1 MGDVLSGQHQMRG
14 GSGSVC
20 APRHRSWLSALHG
33 DTSVRL
39 WSWLSGLTQSG
50 LVHLSLR
57 IFSPP
62 RCSCFLLY
70 NASLFAASGPLH
82 LPYPSA
88 RMTLAPL
95 SICSNTTHP
104 SVLGTDSVSSGRLPV
119 PCLCYSGPSSS
130 PPLSYQFF
138 SLSLLEA
145 DFNFHKTVLFYL
157 LEEDY
162 GGATR
167 NFPVTTF
174 S

>member
-1 MGDVLSGQHQMRG
+1 MGDVLSGHHQMRG

-70 NASLFAASGPLH
+70 NASLFPASGPLH
-82 LPYPSA
+82 LPSPTA
-88 RMTLAPL
+88 RMTLVPFPSAQTPHTL
-95 SICSNTTHP
+95 QSLAQTAFPQDGFLCPASVTRALALLHHCLTSSTP
-104 SVLGTDSVSSGRLPV
+104 SVCWRQTLIFIR
-119 PCLCYSGPSSS
+119 
-130 PPLSYQFF
+130 
-138 SLSLLEA
+138 
-145 DFNFHKTVLFYL
+145 LFYFIYWRKAMVGRREIFL
-157 LEEDY
+157 
-162 GGATR
+162 
-167 NFPVTTF
+167 
-174 S
+174 